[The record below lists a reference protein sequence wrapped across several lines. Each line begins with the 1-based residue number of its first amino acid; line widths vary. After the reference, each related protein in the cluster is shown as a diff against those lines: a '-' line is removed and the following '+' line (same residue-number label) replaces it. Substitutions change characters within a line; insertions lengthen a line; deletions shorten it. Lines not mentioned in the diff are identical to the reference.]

1 VDVEHAGEQ
10 RHDFERMEITIT
22 NLRQQLE
29 ISRNREKRMSTALD
43 LSGYRV
49 TMETPDSDVENL
61 QTLSS
66 FFYSYF
72 DRVSWLVG
80 LMIFQS
86 FSSVILQSNEELLQS
101 HPVFVNFLTVLVGA
115 GGNAGSQATVR
126 VIRGIAIGSL
136 NKETTSKFI
145 WSEVKMGICL
155 CLTVGAVGALR
166 CLLSGHVDLLEVLA
180 VGTSLVVIVF
190 VAILSGVAL
199 PLLFQAI
206 GLDPAHSSTAI
217 NVVMDIGGVMI
228 IVMVASIM
236 LETSAGRSVADLISN
251 SGFKVEDVRSGFAN
265 SSSYANDIVA
275 GIVAKL
281 QESGKDVPVPE
292 MIQSLISR
300 LQESGVQL
308 APNITQ

>member
-1 VDVEHAGEQ
+1 
-10 RHDFERMEITIT
+10 
-22 NLRQQLE
+22 
-29 ISRNREKRMSTALD
+29 MSTALD

-49 TMETPDSDVENL
+49 TMEGPDSDVENL

-72 DRVSWLVG
+72 DRMSWLVG

-86 FSSVILQSNEELLQS
+86 FSSVILASNEELLQS

-136 NKETTSKFI
+136 NKETTAKFI
-145 WSEVKMGICL
+145 WSEVKMALCL

-166 CLLSGHVDLLEVLA
+166 CLLSGHVELLEVVA
-180 VGTSLVVIVF
+180 VGTSLVSIVF
-190 VAILSGVAL
+190 VAILAGVAL

-228 IVMVASIM
+228 IVLVASIM
-236 LETSAGRSVADLISN
+236 LETSAGRSVADLISS
-251 SGFKVEDVRSGFAN
+251 SGFNAEDMRNGLAN
-265 SSSYANDIVA
+265 SSSYANELVA
-275 GIVAKL
+275 GLVAKL
-281 QESGKDVPVPE
+281 QESGKDVAVPE
-292 MIQSLISR
+292 ILQTLATK
-300 LQESGVQL
+300 LQEASLLNATSVAAKMAEFAGKS
-308 APNITQ
+308 